1 MGYDIVRVLLSGKQR
16 ARLQIMVERRDGAG
30 IRVDD
35 CVSVSRAVA
44 AILDVEDPISGSYEL
59 EVSSPGIDRPLTRL
73 SDFARFAGYEAKI
86 EVATSIDGRRRWA
99 GRLLGLDGEQV
110 QLDAVDGKIS
120 LPFAAITRA
129 RLVLS
134 DDLIA
139 MRGGK
144 R

>member
-35 CVSVSRAVA
+35 CVSVSRTVA

-86 EVATSIDGRRRWA
+86 EVAIPIDGRRRWA

-110 QLDAVDGKIS
+110 RLDAVDGKVS
-120 LPFAAITRA
+120 LPFAAITKA

-139 MRGGK
+139 EGGGK